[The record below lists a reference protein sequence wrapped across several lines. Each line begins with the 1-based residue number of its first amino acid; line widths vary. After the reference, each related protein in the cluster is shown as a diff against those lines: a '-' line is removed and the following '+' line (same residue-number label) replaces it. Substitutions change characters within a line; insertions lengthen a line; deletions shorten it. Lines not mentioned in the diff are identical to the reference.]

1 MAPISRDTIS
11 AGESTIFAGTGNS
24 VVLVALVPWQP
35 HRPATRKKIVVAVKR
50 EATLDLHSL
59 CVAVVGKASMLCGRI
74 QSRGRMIFQQVAGT
88 LWFDAL
94 LQCTL
99 E

>member
-11 AGESTIFAGTGNS
+11 AGESTIFPGVGNG
-24 VVLVALVPWQP
+24 VVLVGLEPWQP
-35 HRPATRKKIVVAVKR
+35 HRLAARKKISVAVKR
-50 EATLDLHSL
+50 EATLALHSL

-88 LWFDAL
+88 QWFDAL